1 MYRVPRFVIV
11 EVDPKA
17 RMLIMEVT
25 GCGEQQLMLLGVWRI
40 SAEEKG
46 LLREIRTSTTLS
58 SSAACFSATGD
69 CALQH
74 LGLVA
79 ACWQAFQGSGLA
91 EMIFC
96 SLRAQARGAF
106 PQASR
111 LVPDRQHP
119 AASSDGTTCAM
130 LQAEIVEPE
139 RLSLPPS
146 DLPSLPS
153 SRFLVCFSS
162 YSSLSL

>member
-1 MYRVPRFVIV
+1 MIA

-17 RMLIMEVT
+17 RMLIMEFT

-46 LLREIRTSTTLS
+46 LLQEIRTSTTLS

-111 LVPDRQHP
+111 SSSCPHR
-119 AASSDGTTCAM
+119 AASSDEITCVIH
-130 LQAEIVEPE
+130 QAEIVEP
-139 RLSLPPS
+139 SLPRS
-146 DLPSLPS
+146 LADLQALAALADRGSCS
-153 SRFLVCFSS
+153 AA
-162 YSSLSL
+162 